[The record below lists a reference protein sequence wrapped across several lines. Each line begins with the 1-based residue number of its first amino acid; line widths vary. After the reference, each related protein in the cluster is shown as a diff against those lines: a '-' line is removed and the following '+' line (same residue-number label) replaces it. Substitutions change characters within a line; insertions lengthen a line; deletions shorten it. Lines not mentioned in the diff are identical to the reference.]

1 LNYNFVLVPA
11 RGGSKGLINKNL
23 TEVHGKTLTNRSI
36 THARKIVDDKQIIL
50 STDSEDIV
58 LEAAKFFKIKSYDLE
73 LNNLSDFGPF
83 KVHFRDSSLSSDN
96 SLISEVIFS
105 VRNLILGA
113 GKSLNVIC
121 LLQPTSPFR
130 SSKDLSLIKKIV
142 ETSSTNSSVVSVC
155 SVRDMH
161 PARMYRLNTDSS
173 LVELGGFTEFRYNR
187 RQDLPELY
195 IRDGGFYIIGDSLIV
210 EKLQYS
216 SNPMSLIRSFPW
228 SINIDGRE
236 DLIIA
241 KAVEKFEVKD
251 DPNEH

>member
-1 LNYNFVLVPA
+1 MPA

-23 TEVHGKTLTNRSI
+23 TQVHGKALTNRSM

-50 STDSEDIV
+50 STDSADIV
-58 LEAAKFFKIKSYDLE
+58 HEAAKFFKIESYDLE

-83 KVHFRDSSLSSDN
+83 KLHFRDSPLSSDN
-96 SLISEVIFS
+96 SLITEVIFS

-113 GKSLNVIC
+113 GKTLNAIC

-130 SSKDLSLIKKIV
+130 STIDLSLVKKIV
-142 ETSSTNSSVVSVC
+142 ESSSINSSVVSVC
-155 SVRDMH
+155 SVKDMH
-161 PARMYRLNTDSS
+161 PARMYRLNKDST
-173 LVELGGFTEFRYNR
+173 LVELGGFTEFRYSR

-195 IRDGGFYIIGDSLIV
+195 IRDGGFYIIGDNLIIQ
-210 EKLQYS
+210 KMQYS

-241 KAVEKFEVKD
+241 KAIEKFEVED

>member
-1 LNYNFVLVPA
+1 VLVPA
-11 RGGSKGLINKNL
+11 RGGSKGLIDKNL
-23 TEVHGKTLTNRSI
+23 TEVHGKNLTNRSI

-50 STDSEDIV
+50 STDSKKIIH
-58 LEAAKFFKIKSYDLE
+58 EAAKFFKIESYYLE
-73 LNNLSDFGPF
+73 INKLSDFGPF
-83 KVHFRDSSLSSDN
+83 KVHFRDSSISSDD

-105 VRNLILGA
+105 VRNLILDA
-113 GKSLNVIC
+113 GETVNTLC

-130 SSKDLSLIKKIV
+130 STRDLSLVKKIV
-142 ETSSTNSSVVSVC
+142 ETSSINSSVVSVC
-155 SVRDMH
+155 SVKDMH
-161 PARMYRLNTDSS
+161 PARMYRLDTDSS

-195 IRDGGFYIIGDSLIV
+195 IRDGGFYIIGENLIV
-210 EKLQYS
+210 EKMQYS

-241 KAVEKFEVKD
+241 KAIEKFEVMD
-251 DPNEH
+251 DPNER

>member
-1 LNYNFVLVPA
+1 MLVPA

-23 TEVHGKTLTNRSI
+23 IKIHGKNLTNRSI
-36 THARKIVDDKQIIL
+36 THARKIVDDEKIIL

-58 LEAAKFFKIKSYDLE
+58 FNAAKFFNIESYNLE
-73 LNNLSDFGPF
+73 LNNISDFGPF

-105 VRNLILGA
+105 VRNLILET
-113 GKSLNVIC
+113 GKTLNAIC

-130 SSKDLSLIKKIV
+130 STKDLNLVKKIL
-142 ETSSTNSSVVSVC
+142 ETSSINSSVVSVC
-155 SVRDMH
+155 SVKDMH
-161 PARMYRLNTDSS
+161 PARMYRLTTDSS
-173 LVELGGFTEFRYNR
+173 LVELDGFTKFRYNR
-187 RQDLPELY
+187 RQDLPEIY
-195 IRDGGFYIIGDSLIV
+195 IRDGGFYIIGDNLIIQ
-210 EKLQYS
+210 KMQYS

-241 KAVEKFEVKD
+241 KAVEMIEVED